1 MLETKINKLFETN
14 VNDANA
20 LVTVDA
26 DIISTLV
33 P

>member
-1 MLETKINKLFETN
+1 MLETKINELFETN
-14 VNDANA
+14 VNDANP